1 VPFLLAINICMSPL
15 ITCMTLIDITETQV
29 IKGSDHYR
37 DQQRNWETVLQLLGL
52 KTQPLIIKSP
62 VCFIKE
68 NLEHFEFGEF
78 YQGSHSVWAFQF
90 RGERDDFYAVDQL
103 EQDFEQTPIILGLEE
118 TARFMLP
125 IFHSYGTLKNIYFIQ
140 KESLNIN

>member
-15 ITCMTLIDITETQV
+15 ITCMTLIDITETGV
-29 IKGSDHYR
+29 IKGAGQGR

-52 KTQPLIIKSP
+52 KTQPLIITSP
-62 VCFIKE
+62 VCFINE
-68 NLEHFEFGEF
+68 NLEYFEFGEF

-103 EQDFEQTPIILGLEE
+103 EEDFEQTPIVLGLEE

>member
-1 VPFLLAINICMSPL
+1 MPFLLAINTCMSPL
-15 ITCMTLIDITETQV
+15 ITCMTLIDITETGV
-29 IKGSDHYR
+29 IKGAGQGR

-52 KTQPLIIKSP
+52 MTQPLIIKSP
-62 VCFIKE
+62 VCFINE
-68 NLEHFEFGEF
+68 NLEYFEFGEF

-103 EQDFEQTPIILGLEE
+103 EEDFEQTPIVLGLEE

>member
-1 VPFLLAINICMSPL
+1 MPFLLAINICVSPL
-15 ITCMTLIDITETQV
+15 ITCMTLIDITETGV
-29 IKGSDHYR
+29 IKGAGQGR

-62 VCFIKE
+62 VCFINE
-68 NLEHFEFGEF
+68 NLEYFEFGEF

-103 EQDFEQTPIILGLEE
+103 EEDFEQTPIVLGLEE

>member
-1 VPFLLAINICMSPL
+1 MSPL
-15 ITCMTLIDITETQV
+15 ITCMTLIDITETGV
-29 IKGSDHYR
+29 IKGSGHAR

-52 KTQPLIIKSP
+52 KTQPLIVQPP
-62 VCFIKE
+62 VCFINE
-68 NLEHFEFGEF
+68 NLEFFEFGDF
-78 YQGSHSVWAFQF
+78 YSGSHSVWAFQF
-90 RGERDDFYAVDQL
+90 RGERDDFYFIDQL

>member
-1 VPFLLAINICMSPL
+1 MPFLLAINICMSPL
-15 ITCMTLIDITETQV
+15 ITCMTLIDITATEV
-29 IKGSDHYR
+29 IKGSSSHR

-62 VCFIKE
+62 VCFINE

-90 RGERDDFYAVDQL
+90 RGERDDFYTVDQL
-103 EQDFEQTPIILGLEE
+103 EQDFEQTPSILGLEE

>member
-1 VPFLLAINICMSPL
+1 MSPL
-15 ITCMTLIDITETQV
+15 ITCMTLIDITETGV
-29 IKGSDHYR
+29 IKGAGQGR

-52 KTQPLIIKSP
+52 KTQPLIITSP
-62 VCFIKE
+62 VCFINE
-68 NLEHFEFGEF
+68 NLEYFEFGEF

-103 EQDFEQTPIILGLEE
+103 EEDFEQTPIVLGLEE

>member
-15 ITCMTLIDITETQV
+15 ITCMTLIDITETGV
-29 IKGSDHYR
+29 IKGAGQGR

-62 VCFIKE
+62 VCFINE

-103 EQDFEQTPIILGLEE
+103 EQDFEQTPIVLGLEE

>member
-1 VPFLLAINICMSPL
+1 MSPL
-15 ITCMTLIDITETQV
+15 ITCMTLIDITETGV
-29 IKGSDHYR
+29 IKGAGQQR

-52 KTQPLIIKSP
+52 KTQPLIVQSP
-62 VCFIKE
+62 VCFVNE
-68 NLEHFEFGEF
+68 NLEYFEFGEF
-78 YQGSHSVWAFQF
+78 YNGTQHVWAFQF
-90 RGERDDFYAVDQL
+90 RGERDDFYTIEQL
-103 EQDFEQTPIILGLEE
+103 EEDFEQTPIVLGLEE